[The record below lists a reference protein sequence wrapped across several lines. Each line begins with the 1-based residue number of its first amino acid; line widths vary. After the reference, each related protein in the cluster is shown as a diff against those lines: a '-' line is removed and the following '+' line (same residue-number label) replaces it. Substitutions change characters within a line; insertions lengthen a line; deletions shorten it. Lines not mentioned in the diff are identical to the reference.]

1 MYAIGTIPLIHS
13 FHNPSRTQ
21 VWYGGDA
28 SAAVSLCDLLD
39 WFSFLCSH
47 GTVFSYFFKLSKS
60 FVVVGEHCRSEV
72 KVIFRDLGINVVT
85 AGHRYLG
92 GFYQQHAS
100 TKCQCSYIK
109 YRLTTG

>member
-1 MYAIGTIPLIHS
+1 M
-13 FHNPSRTQ
+13 
-21 VWYGGDA
+21 
-28 SAAVSLCDLLD
+28 
-39 WFSFLCSH
+39 
-47 GTVFSYFFKLSKS
+47 
-60 FVVVGEHCRSEV
+60 GEHCRSEV